1 VWWVGS
7 KPVDVFLGESV
18 LGLAASG
25 ERPHWESTD
34 SAREAWRRTSGFLA
48 ATPTRRRRSRPI
60 RVWLSGHLARPFL
73 VSPIRGLKRRGEAI
87 QVAQSIAES
96 ATGLSGPLRV
106 WLDVW
111 QDGQPCLGIAVE
123 QSLVDLIEAQ
133 DEAVAYRLESIA
145 PWWAGAINVCR
156 LTTHQSA
163 WCAVDDG
170 EAVTLIGEV
179 KGSLS
184 HATNCGR
191 LSNEELDSLVARA
204 RFMKGDVGEAI
215 VVSLERDP
223 SRKVDSAEGDALPMA
238 FGATQRQVK

>member
-7 KPVDVFLGESV
+7 RPADVFIGESV
-18 LGLAASG
+18 FGLAAPG
-25 ERPHWESTD
+25 ERPRWESTG
-34 SAREAWRRTSGFLA
+34 SALEGWRRTNGFLA
-48 ATPTRRRRSRPI
+48 AKPARRRRSLPI
-60 RVWLSGHLARPFL
+60 RVWLSGRLARPFL
-73 VSPIRGLKRRGEAI
+73 VSPIRGLRRQSEAI

-106 WLDVW
+106 WLDAW
-111 QDGQPCLGIAVE
+111 QAGQPCLGIAVE
-123 QSLVDLIEAQ
+123 QALVDLIETRN
-133 DEAVAYRLESIA
+133 EPVTYRLESIA
-145 PWWAGAINVCR
+145 PWWADAIHACR
-156 LTTHQSA
+156 STTRQSA

-170 EAVTLIGEV
+170 EEVTLIGEV

-184 HATNCGR
+184 HATNYGR

-223 SRKVDSAEGDALPMA
+223 SRKVDSAEGDALPMV
-238 FGATQRQVK
+238 FGATQRQIK